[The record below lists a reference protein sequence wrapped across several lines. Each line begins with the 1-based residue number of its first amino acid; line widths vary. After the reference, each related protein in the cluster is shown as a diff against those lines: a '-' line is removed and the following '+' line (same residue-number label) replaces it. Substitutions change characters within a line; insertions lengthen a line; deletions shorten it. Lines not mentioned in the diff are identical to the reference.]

1 MFFFD
6 DPRAMC
12 LEYFFLFLLL
22 KTRFFPHEFLVRDA
36 LKISSAFIILLIL
49 IFCFVFFFLTG
60 SETEMPRL
68 NGVKFSLLSLGVR
81 FESNRILGR
90 GKRNDEFVR
99 LVIGQLL
106 KTVLR
111 LPFHSAWS
119 RKPGNCASIGN
130 NVRRTILLSLVFI
143 KSISSRTREGKTWK
157 SAEPW
162 WEPRRAWIIDV
173 IGAGSVWMEHANK
186 NFLKRR
192 LLDFFV
198 SSRRS

>member
-6 DPRAMC
+6 DPRALC

-49 IFCFVFFFLTG
+49 IFCFVFLLTG

-68 NGVKFSLLSLGVR
+68 NGMKFSLLSLGVR

-106 KTVLR
+106 KTLLR
-111 LPFHSAWS
+111 LPFHSARS
-119 RKPGNCASIGN
+119 RKPGNRASIGN
-130 NVRRTILLSLVFI
+130 NVRRTILLSLVFM
-143 KSISSRTREGKTWK
+143 KSISSRICETKHEKAQSLDGSRGKL
-157 SAEPW
+157 E
-162 WEPRRAWIIDV
+162 
-173 IGAGSVWMEHANK
+173 
-186 NFLKRR
+186 
-192 LLDFFV
+192 LLM
-198 SSRRS
+198 